1 MLPLENILI
10 AKVVYIYCKMTFSI
24 QENRKKKK
32 SLVTLERSR
41 WWPTAR
47 QGRLA
52 AGARAER
59 GGQQH
64 GPREAVVGVVRAR
77 ASGAS
82 GRQALCS
89 LRTLEPAERGAGG
102 QAGGASG
109 RCIWA
114 VRCSTAPRPEPA
126 RGGGATGR
134 GSAGAGLREL
144 WDSGAGLRGNR
155 ACAGFMENGG
165 PRASAVT
172 TESRWRGGCVAGPL
186 SPAEPW
192 SRGRGRSWRQPL
204 SRRPSRAEPACLC
217 CEGALTEL

>member
-10 AKVVYIYCKMTFSI
+10 AKVVYVYCKMTFSI

-59 GGQQH
+59 GGRQH

-77 ASGAS
+77 ASG
-82 GRQALCS
+82 RQALCS
-89 LRTLEPAERGAGG
+89 LRTLEPQSGARPGRRVVHLGGALQHRSTPGASPRGRGYGAGL
-102 QAGGASG
+102 
-109 RCIWA
+109 R
-114 VRCSTAPRPEPA
+114 V
-126 RGGGATGR
+126 GR
-134 GSAGAGLREL
+134 GSA
-144 WDSGAGLRGNR
+144 GAGLRGNR

-165 PRASAVT
+165 PRVSAVT

-217 CEGALTEL
+217 CEGARTEL

>member
-1 MLPLENILI
+1 MDTAPHRTTCFAPPPPRRHPTPLATGPESAALSRSSYMLPLENILI

-59 GGQQH
+59 GGRKH

-77 ASGAS
+77 AS

-89 LRTLEPAERGAGG
+89 LRTLEPAERGAAG

-126 RGGGATGR
+126 HGGGATGR

-144 WDSGAGLRGNR
+144 WDSGAGLR
-155 ACAGFMENGG
+155 
-165 PRASAVT
+165 V
-172 TESRWRGGCVAGPL
+172 
-186 SPAEPW
+186 
-192 SRGRGRSWRQPL
+192 GRG
-204 SRRPSRAEPACLC
+204 
-217 CEGALTEL
+217 